1 MLYGFLKSASLRH
14 FEETRPLIAQL
25 DQTHVSSVPI
35 EGGRPLGEVILH
47 SLRSIEFYLRGLT
60 QKEWTPLPYSLEEYS
75 SAAAIKDLCEEV
87 FDRASN
93 YIEELSQSDLS
104 QVIDSFNRPASKAEI
119 LHEMIEHSLH
129 HRGQITVYYR
139 LLGIEVPRIPYII

>member
-1 MLYGFLKSASLRH
+1 
-14 FEETRPLIAQL
+14 
-25 DQTHVSSVPI
+25 
-35 EGGRPLGEVILH
+35 LGEVILH

-75 SAAAIKDLCEEV
+75 SAAAIKDLCEKV
-87 FDRASN
+87 FDRGRN
-93 YIEELSQSDLS
+93 YIEKLSHSDLS
-104 QVIDSFNRPASKAEI
+104 QVIDSFNRPALKAEI

-139 LLGIEVPRIPYII
+139 LLGIEVPRIPYIV